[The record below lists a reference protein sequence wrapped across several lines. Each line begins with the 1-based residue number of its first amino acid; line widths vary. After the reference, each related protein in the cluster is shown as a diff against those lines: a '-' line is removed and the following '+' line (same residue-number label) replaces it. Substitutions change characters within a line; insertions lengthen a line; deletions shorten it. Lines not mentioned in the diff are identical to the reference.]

1 MEIHT
6 ILYYIAIF
14 TSSFLMIIVC
24 QKIFLK
30 QNIIDQKNNR
40 SSHNVLATRSGGV
53 SIFLIVFVVSIINYI
68 QGNEIYD
75 FSLIIPLSLLMV
87 VGLYDDLYKL
97 DFKLKFIFQ
106 IIAAKIIID
115 NGLIIDNLHGVL
127 GIFELNR
134 ILAQLFTILIIVSI
148 INAVNF
154 IDGID
159 GLAISV
165 FMIFMIFFEFF
176 SAKPSLLS
184 NLTYLFLLSVV
195 PLYYYN
201 FKKKNKV
208 FLGDSGSLFLGG
220 TVSIYVIFSLTNLY
234 VIKEEFDLHKI
245 IFVISILIY
254 PILDI
259 VRVFFIRLLN
269 GKSPFIADRNHIH
282 HLILNNTNS
291 HLKTTVII
299 VSFSLLFLFIVQSI
313 F

>member
-1 MEIHT
+1 
-6 ILYYIAIF
+6 
-14 TSSFLMIIVC
+14 MIIVC

-134 ILAQLFTILIIVSI
+134 ILAQLFTIIIIVSI

-245 IFVISILIY
+245 IFIISILIY